1 MERLKEQLALADK
14 ALQSLEVLAF
24 RSVGEIS
31 DIERD
36 AAIQRFE
43 YTQEAVW
50 RAAQRYLLVV
60 EGLEAN
66 SPKGVIRAAATTLM
80 LEEEEARLA
89 FQMIDDRNL
98 TVHTYNEELA
108 NAIFSRLGA
117 YAQLLRAW
125 LARLRVSD
133 DES

>member
-1 MERLKEQLALADK
+1 MDRLNEQLALADK

-24 RSVGEIS
+24 KPVDEIS

-60 EGLEAN
+60 EGLEVN
-66 SPKGVIRAAATTLM
+66 SP
-80 LEEEEARLA
+80 
-89 FQMIDDRNL
+89 
-98 TVHTYNEELA
+98 
-108 NAIFSRLGA
+108 NAIFSRLGS
-117 YAQLLRAW
+117 YARLLRVW
-125 LARLRVSD
+125 LARLRVGD
-133 DES
+133 DNS